1 MFKKLTLFSLIVVL
15 FISFINTNFAY
26 ATPQDK
32 INESLKKY
40 QTLDSEI
47 LELNSKIESLDIEID
62 KTTLKLKENNQ
73 AISDIKNQIEINESK
88 LKQTKE
94 EIEKAQIVL
103 DNRVRTMYKTNM
115 SSNILVSVITSKNIT
130 DLFSRVQAISK
141 ILSTD
146 KEILSDINNKKNEL
160 DLTIKN
166 LNTKNSELA
175 TLKNIIEEDLKT
187 IENKKSEQ
195 EKYLEQLNSEKE
207 SAFAIIE
214 ENEKILIS
222 DSLAIANSSSASTSE
237 LQNAID
243 SLKSY
248 IPLLNSSKIIN
259 MARDGISNAE
269 SRINELN
276 KPIVDNSADIA
287 TGTIGNVVK
296 TLTMESTAYYG
307 HGTTA
312 LGLKPVR
319 NPNGLS
325 TIAVDPN
332 VIPLGTK
339 VYVSGYGLAIAADTG
354 GAIKGNIIDV
364 YFNSSSQCKAWGRK
378 YNVEV
383 LVIAYPGEW

>member
-15 FISFINTNFAY
+15 FISVINTNSAY

-187 IENKKSEQ
+187 VENKKSEQ

-207 SAFAIIE
+207 YAFAIIE

-287 TGTIGNVVK
+287 TGTIVNVVK

-364 YFNSSSQCKAWGRK
+364 FLNSYEECYSWGRRQ
-378 YNVEV
+378 VTVQILE
-383 LVIAYPGEW
+383 

>member
-73 AISDIKNQIEINESK
+73 AISDIKNQIKINESK

-187 IENKKSEQ
+187 VENKKSEQ

-222 DSLAIANSSSASTSE
+222 DSLTIANSSSASTSE

-364 YFNSSSQCKAWGRK
+364 FLNSYEECYSWGRRQ
-378 YNVEV
+378 VTVQILE
-383 LVIAYPGEW
+383 

>member
-1 MFKKLTLFSLIVVL
+1 MFKKLTLFSLIVVF

-73 AISDIKNQIEINESK
+73 AISDIKSQIEINESK

-364 YFNSSSQCKAWGRK
+364 FLNSYEECYSWGRRQ
-378 YNVEV
+378 VTVQILE
-383 LVIAYPGEW
+383 

>member
-248 IPLLNSSKIIN
+248 IPLINSSKIIN

-364 YFNSSSQCKAWGRK
+364 FLNSYEECYSWGRRQ
-378 YNVEV
+378 VTVQILE
-383 LVIAYPGEW
+383 

>member
-88 LKQTKE
+88 LKQIKE

-146 KEILSDINNKKNEL
+146 KEILSNINNKKNEL

-187 IENKKSEQ
+187 VENKKSEQ

-222 DSLAIANSSSASTSE
+222 DSLTIANSSSASTSE

-364 YFNSSSQCKAWGRK
+364 FLNSYEECYSWGRRQ
-378 YNVEV
+378 VTVQILE
-383 LVIAYPGEW
+383 

>member
-187 IENKKSEQ
+187 VENKKSEQ

-222 DSLAIANSSSASTSE
+222 DSLAIAISSSASTSE

-364 YFNSSSQCKAWGRK
+364 FLNSYEECYSWGRRQ
-378 YNVEV
+378 VTVQILE
-383 LVIAYPGEW
+383 

>member
-88 LKQTKE
+88 LKQIKE

-364 YFNSSSQCKAWGRK
+364 FLNSYEECYSWGRRQ
-378 YNVEV
+378 VTVQILE
-383 LVIAYPGEW
+383 

>member
-73 AISDIKNQIEINESK
+73 AISDIKSQIEINESK

-364 YFNSSSQCKAWGRK
+364 FLNSYEECYSWGRRQ
-378 YNVEV
+378 VTVQILE
-383 LVIAYPGEW
+383 YP

>member
-73 AISDIKNQIEINESK
+73 AISDIKNQIKINESK

-187 IENKKSEQ
+187 VENKKSEQ

-364 YFNSSSQCKAWGRK
+364 FLNSYEECYSWGRRQ
-378 YNVEV
+378 VTVQILE
-383 LVIAYPGEW
+383 

>member
-175 TLKNIIEEDLKT
+175 TLKNIIEEELKT

-364 YFNSSSQCKAWGRK
+364 FLNSYEECYSWGRRQ
-378 YNVEV
+378 VTVQILE
-383 LVIAYPGEW
+383 

>member
-187 IENKKSEQ
+187 VENKKSEQ

-222 DSLAIANSSSASTSE
+222 DSLTIANSSSASTSE

-307 HGTTA
+307 HVTTA

-364 YFNSSSQCKAWGRK
+364 FLNSYEECYSWGRRQ
-378 YNVEV
+378 VTVQILE
-383 LVIAYPGEW
+383 

>member
-73 AISDIKNQIEINESK
+73 AISDIKSQIEINESK

-222 DSLAIANSSSASTSE
+222 DSLTIANSSSASTSE

-259 MARDGISNAE
+259 MARDGINNAE

-364 YFNSSSQCKAWGRK
+364 FLNSYEECYSWGRRQ
-378 YNVEV
+378 VTVQILE
-383 LVIAYPGEW
+383 

>member
-276 KPIVDNSADIA
+276 KPIVDNSTDIA

-364 YFNSSSQCKAWGRK
+364 FLNSYEECYSWGRRQ
-378 YNVEV
+378 VTVQILE
-383 LVIAYPGEW
+383 

>member
-88 LKQTKE
+88 LKQTNE
-94 EIEKAQIVL
+94 EIEKAQVVL

-187 IENKKSEQ
+187 VENKKSEQ

-222 DSLAIANSSSASTSE
+222 DSLTIANSSSASTSE

-259 MARDGISNAE
+259 MARDGINNAE

-364 YFNSSSQCKAWGRK
+364 FLNSYEECYSWGRRQ
-378 YNVEV
+378 VTVQILE
-383 LVIAYPGEW
+383 

>member
-62 KTTLKLKENNQ
+62 KTTLKLNENNQ

-130 DLFSRVQAISK
+130 DLFSKVQAISK

-364 YFNSSSQCKAWGRK
+364 FLNSYEECYSWGRRQ
-378 YNVEV
+378 VTVQILE
-383 LVIAYPGEW
+383 

>member
-187 IENKKSEQ
+187 VENKKSEQ

-339 VYVSGYGLAIAADTG
+339 VYVSGYGVAIAADTG

-364 YFNSSSQCKAWGRK
+364 FLNSYEECYSWGRRQ
-378 YNVEV
+378 VTVQILE
-383 LVIAYPGEW
+383 YP

>member
-47 LELNSKIESLDIEID
+47 LELNSKIESLNIEID

-187 IENKKSEQ
+187 VENKKSEQ

-222 DSLAIANSSSASTSE
+222 DSLTIANSSSASTSE

-364 YFNSSSQCKAWGRK
+364 FLNSYEECYSWGRRQ
-378 YNVEV
+378 VTVQILE
-383 LVIAYPGEW
+383 

>member
-166 LNTKNSELA
+166 LNTKNSELD

-364 YFNSSSQCKAWGRK
+364 FLNSYEECYSWGRRQ
-378 YNVEV
+378 VTVQILE
-383 LVIAYPGEW
+383 

>member
-26 ATPQDK
+26 ATTQDK

-187 IENKKSEQ
+187 VENKKSEQ

-364 YFNSSSQCKAWGRK
+364 FLNSYEECYSWGRRQ
-378 YNVEV
+378 VTVQILE
-383 LVIAYPGEW
+383 

>member
-88 LKQTKE
+88 LKQIKE

-187 IENKKSEQ
+187 VENKKSEQ

-222 DSLAIANSSSASTSE
+222 DSLTIANSSSASTSE

-269 SRINELN
+269 SRINVLN

-364 YFNSSSQCKAWGRK
+364 FLNSYEECYSWGRRQ
-378 YNVEV
+378 VTVQILE
-383 LVIAYPGEW
+383 

>member
-339 VYVSGYGLAIAADTG
+339 VYVSGYGVAIAADTG

-364 YFNSSSQCKAWGRK
+364 FLNSYEECYSWGRRQ
-378 YNVEV
+378 VTVQILE
-383 LVIAYPGEW
+383 YP

>member
-73 AISDIKNQIEINESK
+73 AISDIKSQIEINESK

-160 DLTIKN
+160 DLNIKN

-364 YFNSSSQCKAWGRK
+364 FLNSYEECYSWGRRQ
-378 YNVEV
+378 VTVQILE
-383 LVIAYPGEW
+383 

>member
-103 DNRVRTMYKTNM
+103 DNRVRTMYKTNK

-187 IENKKSEQ
+187 VENKKSEQ

-364 YFNSSSQCKAWGRK
+364 FLNSYEECYSWGRRQ
-378 YNVEV
+378 VTVQILE
-383 LVIAYPGEW
+383 

>member
-103 DNRVRTMYKTNM
+103 DKRVRTMYKTNM

-187 IENKKSEQ
+187 VENKKSEQ

-364 YFNSSSQCKAWGRK
+364 FLNSYEECYSWGRRQ
-378 YNVEV
+378 VTVQILE
-383 LVIAYPGEW
+383 

>member
-94 EIEKAQIVL
+94 EIEKAQVVL

-187 IENKKSEQ
+187 VENKKSEQ

-222 DSLAIANSSSASTSE
+222 DSLTIANSSSASTSE

-259 MARDGISNAE
+259 MAWDGISNAE

-364 YFNSSSQCKAWGRK
+364 FLNSYEECYSWGRRQ
-378 YNVEV
+378 VTVQILE
-383 LVIAYPGEW
+383 

>member
-15 FISFINTNFAY
+15 FISVINTNSAY

-187 IENKKSEQ
+187 VENKKSEQ

-207 SAFAIIE
+207 YAFAIIE

-222 DSLAIANSSSASTSE
+222 DSLAIANSSSASTLE

-364 YFNSSSQCKAWGRK
+364 FLNSYEECYSWGRRQ
-378 YNVEV
+378 VTVQILE
-383 LVIAYPGEW
+383 

>member
-94 EIEKAQIVL
+94 EIEKAQVVL

-259 MARDGISNAE
+259 MARDGINNAE

-364 YFNSSSQCKAWGRK
+364 FLNSYEECYSWGRRQ
-378 YNVEV
+378 VTVQILE
-383 LVIAYPGEW
+383 

>member
-187 IENKKSEQ
+187 VENKKSEQ

-222 DSLAIANSSSASTSE
+222 DSLTIANSSSASTSE

-364 YFNSSSQCKAWGRK
+364 FLNSYEECYSWGRRQ
-378 YNVEV
+378 VTVQILE
-383 LVIAYPGEW
+383 

>member
-88 LKQTKE
+88 LKQIKE

-187 IENKKSEQ
+187 VENKKSEQ

-222 DSLAIANSSSASTSE
+222 DSLTIANSSSASTSE

-364 YFNSSSQCKAWGRK
+364 FLNSYEECYSWGRRQ
-378 YNVEV
+378 VTVQILE
-383 LVIAYPGEW
+383 YP

>member
-187 IENKKSEQ
+187 VENKKSEQ

-364 YFNSSSQCKAWGRK
+364 FLNSYEECYSWGRK
-378 YNVEV
+378 QVTVQILE
-383 LVIAYPGEW
+383 